1 MTTTTQV
8 DQLLSALY
16 SAAVTLIDAVTD
28 PLALRDAPL
37 RHRAAALNSVSG
49 LIGHLQKAKPVSV
62 LQSDTRI
69 EWDFGPDDDDEAVP
83 YTYAQ
88 SSSAIDP
95 YFSLDA
101 SPQPV
106 APATSPEPEVLAVA
120 ASPAVDHGHQPA
132 LHLSQPAPVA
142 PLRASIDR
150 MPYADSCDDSRAPH
164 RLSARPS
171 SLQSLVP
178 NPGRN

>member
-88 SSSAIDP
+88 SSSAIDL
-95 YFSLDA
+95 YFSLNA

-106 APATSPEPEVLAVA
+106 APATS
-120 ASPAVDHGHQPA
+120 Q
-132 LHLSQPAPVA
+132 
-142 PLRASIDR
+142 
-150 MPYADSCDDSRAPH
+150 
-164 RLSARPS
+164 
-171 SLQSLVP
+171 
-178 NPGRN
+178 